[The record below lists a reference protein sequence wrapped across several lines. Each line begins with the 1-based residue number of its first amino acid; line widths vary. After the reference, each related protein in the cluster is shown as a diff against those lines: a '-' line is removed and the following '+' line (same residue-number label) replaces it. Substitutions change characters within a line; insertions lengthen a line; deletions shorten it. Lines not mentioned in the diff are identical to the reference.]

1 MAIKDKLIEC
11 ICVNLSKQKYGDQS
25 KKAEFVI
32 DAEYMLKD
40 LLLRVLIERANGDPL
55 QYVECLENIEEICD
69 LDYYD
74 VEYIE
79 SLVFGD

>member
-69 LDYYD
+69 LDYYY

>member
-1 MAIKDKLIEC
+1 MIKDKLIEC
-11 ICVNLSKQKYGDQS
+11 ICVNLAKKKYGDPS

-40 LLLRVLIERANGDPL
+40 LLLRVLIERANGDP
-55 QYVECLENIEEICD
+55 QEYITFLENIVEFLD
-69 LDYYD
+69 LDDYD